1 MVKHIV
7 MWRLHDDVDGI
18 SKSENAVAIKKALE
32 DLQGKIPGL
41 LHIEVGIDFCNTDQ
55 SADVVLYSELES
67 REALASYQAHP
78 LHQAVVPLVKN
89 AACERI
95 VVDYEL

>member
-7 MWRLHDDVDGI
+7 MWRLHDEANGI
-18 SKSENAVAIKKALE
+18 LKAENALLIKKTLE

-41 LHIEVGIDFCNTDQ
+41 LHIEVGIDFSCTEQ

-67 REALASYQAHP
+67 RDALNAYQAHP
-78 LHQAVVPLVKN
+78 LHQAVIPLVKQ
-89 AACERI
+89 AACERTL
-95 VVDYEL
+95 VDFEG